1 MGRRK
6 LGQGKS
12 VVRFAEVEQSIG
24 TGLPSVKGCE
34 ICCGQGRGKAKRQR
48 GPGGWFGQLCL
59 EQSTMTGTPWDWSDL
74 GLGEGEGVEEG

>member
-1 MGRRK
+1 MGQRK

-34 ICCGQGRGKAKRQR
+34 ICCGQGRGKAKRER
-48 GPGGWFGQLCL
+48 GPGGWCGQLNL
-59 EQSTMTGTPWDWSDL
+59 EQSTTTGKLLDWSDL
-74 GLGEGEGVEEG
+74 GLGKGEGVEEG